1 MLKKTLLK
9 SCLLAATFTV
19 TTSASALEVDTLLP
33 ALPGADVLGTATDTV
48 SGPVNLVTGL
58 ASDTKAVADETLASV
73 LALSG
78 EQDTVNGGVTLVEGA
93 AASTVGLIGA
103 EDRVAGVLETVDA
116 TLAVTLATADSV
128 LMVVED
134 TTTGILGS
142 TLTLADGAS
151 GGLLGATGAGDLADG
166 ATTLVFDTKNS
177 VAGLATGA
185 VSETKSLAE
194 NTLAGVDVLGT
205 VSGLTGDLPGTDV
218 LGAVTGTVGG
228 LTGGLPGTDVLGT
241 VTGTVE
247 GLTGELPGT
256 EVLSGVTGT
265 VEGLTGSLPTGDVL
279 GTVTG
284 TVSGLTG
291 DLLSLNAGA
300 DASDDASTSA
310 SLPLV
315 GGLI

>member
-33 ALPGADVLGTATDTV
+33 ALPGADVLGSATDTV
-48 SGPVNLVTGL
+48 SGPVNLVTDL
-58 ASDTKAVADETLASV
+58 TSETKGVADQTLASV

-78 EQDTVNGGVTLVEGA
+78 EQDTVNSGTALVEGTA
-93 AASTVGLIGA
+93 ANTVALVGA
-103 EDRVAGVLETVDA
+103 QDRVAGVLETVDA
-116 TLAVTLATADSV
+116 TLAVTLATVDST

-134 TTTGILGS
+134 TATGILGS
-142 TLTLADGAS
+142 TVALADGAS
-151 GGLLGATGAGDLADG
+151 GGLLGATGAGTLADG
-166 ATTLVFDTKNS
+166 ATTLVFDTKDS

-194 NTLAGVDVLGT
+194 DTLAGVDVLST

-218 LGAVTGTVGG
+218 LGTVTGTVGG
-228 LTGGLPGTDVLGT
+228 LTGGLPTTDVLAT

-256 EVLSGVTGT
+256 EALSGLTGT
-265 VEGLTGSLPTGDVL
+265 VEGLTGSLPAGDVL

-284 TVSGLTG
+284 TVNGLTG
-291 DLLSLNAGA
+291 DLLSLNAGT
-300 DASDDASTSA
+300 DANGDASTSA
-310 SLPLV
+310 GLPLV